1 MENNFRKSD
10 LLNRLREIHETT
22 GQSLREL
29 AAMSDLDSS
38 YICLILNGQRNPSRD
53 ALVSLGI
60 SWRLR
65 LFDVDEL
72 LLLAGYPP
80 LGRSAR
86 REYHQTV
93 VHQPRTI
100 HTSAEKSHV

>member
-1 MENNFRKSD
+1 MDKNFRHSN
-10 LLNRLREIHETT
+10 LLTRLREIHETT

-53 ALVSLGI
+53 TLVSLGI
-60 SWRLR
+60 SWRLC

-72 LLLAGYPP
+72 LLMAGYPP

-86 REYHQTV
+86 REYHKTV
-93 VHQPRTI
+93 IDQPRAI
-100 HTSAEKSHV
+100 SVSVR

>member
-1 MENNFRKSD
+1 MDSSQQPN
-10 LLNRLREIHETT
+10 LLTRLREIREIT

-29 AAMSDLDSS
+29 AAMSDLDPS

-60 SWRLR
+60 SWRLG

-80 LGRSAR
+80 LGRGAR
-86 REYHQTV
+86 REYHKTV
-93 VHQPRTI
+93 VDQHHAI
-100 HTSAEKSHV
+100 NASVG

>member
-1 MENNFRKSD
+1 MDGSRHSN
-10 LLNRLREIHETT
+10 LLTRLREIHEIT

-29 AAMSDLDSS
+29 AALSDLDPS

-60 SWRLR
+60 SWRLS

-86 REYHQTV
+86 REYHKMVIDQPHADNAV
-93 VHQPRTI
+93 VST
-100 HTSAEKSHV
+100 AL

>member
-1 MENNFRKSD
+1 MQNQLECSK
-10 LLNRLREIHETT
+10 LAYRLREIHETT

-29 AAMSDLDSS
+29 AAMSDLDPS

-93 VHQPRTI
+93 VHHPRTI
-100 HTSAEKSHV
+100 QTSTEKIHV

>member
-1 MENNFRKSD
+1 MENNFRRPD
-10 LLNRLREIHETT
+10 LLTRLREIHETN

-53 ALVSLGI
+53 TLVSLGF
-60 SWRLR
+60 SWRLG

-86 REYHQTV
+86 REYHKTV
-93 VHQPRTI
+93 IDQPRAV
-100 HTSAEKSHV
+100 SASVKLPAL